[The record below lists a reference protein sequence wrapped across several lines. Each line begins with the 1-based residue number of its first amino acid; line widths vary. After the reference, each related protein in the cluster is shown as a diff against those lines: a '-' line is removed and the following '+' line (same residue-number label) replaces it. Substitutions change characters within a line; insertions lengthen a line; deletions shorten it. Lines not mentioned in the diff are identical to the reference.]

1 MTNSWTDIKNTDLVL
16 IMGGNAAEA
25 HPCGFKWVT
34 EAMQHRKAKLIVVDP
49 RFTRSAAVA
58 DVYAPLRVGT
68 DIAFL
73 GGVINHLL
81 STNKIHLDY
90 VKLNTDA
97 SFLTKPEYTF
107 DNGNFSGYDEAKR
120 SYNKASWGY
129 QVGPDGYVKVDE
141 TLQDPLCV
149 FQQMKKHYAR
159 YTPELVSQITGT
171 PKDQFLK
178 IADMLAATSTP
189 DKVMTICYALGW
201 TQHSVG
207 SQNIRA
213 MAMIQL
219 LLGNMG
225 RPGGGINALR
235 GHANVQGITDMCA
248 YSEVLS
254 GYLSAPTDADVDRA
268 TYLAARTGKP
278 LRPNQMTFT
287 QNFPKWH
294 TSLMKAYFGNA
305 ATKDNDF
312 GYHWIPKRD
321 TAYDILAIFERMHQ
335 GKVNGFLVQGFNP
348 LAAVPNKKK
357 LSAGLAKLK
366 YLVVM
371 DPLETET
378 SEFWKNFGPLN
389 DVKPEEIKTEVFRFP
404 ASCFA
409 EETGSFTNSSRV
421 ISWKEKAVDPPGE
434 AKTDSEIM
442 ARLFVKL
449 REMYAKDGGTL
460 PEPIQALSW
469 PYVVPAVPSSQELLR
484 EISGRA
490 LADLYA
496 PPPAPPVPPYPQS
509 KQTAATQAAEA
520 PTAGA
525 GDSKAAAQAVGAGAA
540 AAMASRSPS
549 AAVKPGAATT
559 TASTAPSGAPARGPA
574 GPSGPPIVTTPTA
587 PPIVKAGEQL
597 PGFAVLRDDG
607 TTACGNWIYAGC
619 WSQAGNL
626 TARRDTSDPTGLGVF
641 PNWGFSWPANRRI
654 LYNRASADKDGKPWD
669 PTRRYMAWNGT
680 SWAGGADVPDMRPDA
695 APEQGVG
702 AFIMNPEGVARLH
715 AVGMNEG
722 PFPEHYEPFETPVG
736 VNLMCPS
743 NPKAVSNPAARVYKG
758 DLEAFGKKEEF
769 PYAATTYR
777 LTEHLH
783 YWTKHARSNAIVQP
797 APFVEIGEELAREKG
812 IKQGDRVK
820 VRSNRGEVI
829 AACVVTKRMKAL
841 DVNGKKVHHVGIPIH
856 WGFKGVTQNG
866 YLANALTP
874 FVGDAN
880 SQTPEFKA
888 FLVNIEKA

>member
-34 EAMQHRKAKLIVVDP
+34 EAMQIRKAKLIVVDP

-58 DVYAPLRVGT
+58 DVYAPIRVGT

-73 GGVINHLL
+73 AGVINYLL
-81 STNKIHLDY
+81 SNNKIHLDY
-90 VKLNTDA
+90 VKMNTDFT
-97 SFLTKPEYTF
+97 FLVKADYKF
-107 DNGNFSGYDEAKR
+107 DNGFFSGYDEAKR

-129 QVGPDGYVKVDE
+129 QIGDDGFVKVDE

-149 FQQMKKHYAR
+149 YQQMKAHFSR
-159 YTPELVSQITGT
+159 YTPELVSKITGT

-178 IADMLAATSTP
+178 IAQMLGETSAP

-207 SQNIRA
+207 SQNIRT

-225 RPGGGINALR
+225 RPGGGVNALR

-254 GYLSAPTDADVDRA
+254 GYLSSPTDADVDRA
-268 TYLAARTGKP
+268 TYLAARTGKA
-278 LRPNQMTFT
+278 LRPNQMAFT

-294 TSLMKAYFGNA
+294 TSLMKAYYGEA
-305 ATKDNDF
+305 ATAENNF
-312 GYHWIPKRD
+312 GYDWMPKRD
-321 TAYDILAIFERMHQ
+321 AAYDILAIFERMHQ
-335 GKVNGFLVQGFNP
+335 GKVNGFIVQGFNP

-357 LSAGLAKLK
+357 LSAALAKLK
-366 YLVVM
+366 YLVVI

-389 DVKPEEIKTEVFRFP
+389 DADPTKIATEVIRLP

-409 EETGSFTNSSRV
+409 EETGTFTNSSRV
-421 ISWKEKAVDPPGE
+421 INWKERAVEPPGE
-434 AKTDSEIM
+434 AKVDSEIF

-449 REMYAKDGGTL
+449 KGMYAKDGGTL
-460 PEPIQALSW
+460 PEPIAALSW
-469 PYVVPAVPSSQELLR
+469 PYLNANVPNAGEVLR

-490 LADLYA
+490 LADLNA
-496 PPPAPPVPPYPQS
+496 PPPAAPVPPYPQS
-509 KQTAATQAAEA
+509 KQSAASQVAEA
-520 PTAGA
+520 PTAGTA
-525 GDSKAAAQAVGAGAA
+525 NAATAAKAVGAGAA
-540 AAMASRSPS
+540 AVMAPRQPS
-549 AAVKPGAATT
+549 AAIQPSAVTT
-559 TASTAPSGAPARGPA
+559 TASTAVAGAPARGPA
-574 GPSGPPIVTTPTA
+574 GPSGPPIVTTPVA
-587 PPIVKAGEQL
+587 PPLVRAGEQI

-607 TTACGNWIYAGC
+607 TTSCGNWIYAGC

-626 TARRDTSDPTGLGVF
+626 TARRDTADPTGLGVF
-641 PNWGFSWPANRRI
+641 SNWGFAWPANRRI
-654 LYNRASADKDGKPWD
+654 LYNRASADKDGKSWD
-669 PTRRYMAWNGT
+669 PSRKYLAWNGK

-702 AFIMNPEGVARLH
+702 AFIMNPEGVARFH

-736 VNLMCPS
+736 VNLMCPT
-743 NPKAVSNPAARVYKG
+743 NPKAISNPAARVYKG

-783 YWTKHARSNAIVQP
+783 FWTKHARSNAIVQP
-797 APFVEIGEELAREKG
+797 APFVEIGEELAKEKG
-812 IKQGDRVK
+812 IKQGDMVK

-829 AACVVTKRMKAL
+829 AACVVTKRMKGL
-841 DVNGKKVHHVGIPIH
+841 DVNGKRIHHVGIPIH

-888 FLVNIEKA
+888 FLVNIEKV

>member
-34 EAMQHRKAKLIVVDP
+34 EAQQHRKAKLIVVDP

-58 DVYAPLRVGT
+58 DYYAPIRVGT

-73 GGVINHLL
+73 AGVINYLL
-81 STNKIHLDY
+81 INNKIHLDY

-97 SFLTKPEYTF
+97 SFLVKDEYGF
-107 DNGNFSGYDEAKR
+107 DNGFFTGYNEGSR

-129 QVGPDGYVKVDE
+129 QMGPDGFVKTDD
-141 TLQDPLCV
+141 TLQDPQCV
-149 FQQMKKHYAR
+149 FQLMKKHFSR
-159 YTPELVSQITGT
+159 YTPEMVSKITGT

-178 IADMLAATSTP
+178 VAEMLGETSAP
-189 DKVMTICYALGW
+189 NKVMTILYALGW

-207 SQNIRA
+207 SQNIRT

-225 RPGGGINALR
+225 RPGGGVNALR

-248 YSEVLS
+248 LPENLS
-254 GYLSAPTDADVDRA
+254 GYMSAPTDTDDTR
-268 TYLAARTGKP
+268 TKYLAARTGKAI
-278 LRPNQMTFT
+278 RPNQMAFT

-294 TSLMKAYFGNA
+294 TSLMKAYYGNA
-305 ATKDNDF
+305 ATKENDF
-312 GYHWIPKRD
+312 AYDWLPKRD
-321 TAYDILAIFERMHQ
+321 GAYDVLAMFELMHQ
-335 GKVNGFLVQGFNP
+335 GKMNGFLCQGFNP

-357 LSAGLAKLK
+357 LSAGLSKLK
-366 YLVVM
+366 YMVVF

-389 DVKPEEIKTEVFRFP
+389 DVDPTKIRTEVFRLP
-404 ASCFA
+404 TSCFA
-409 EETGSFTNSSRV
+409 EETGTFTNSSRV
-421 ISWKEKAVDPPGE
+421 ISWKEKAVDPPGQSK
-434 AKTDSEIM
+434 ADSEIIS
-442 ARLFVKL
+442 RLFMKL
-449 REMYAKDGGTL
+449 RELYAKDGGKL
-460 PEPIQALSW
+460 PEPIAALTWNYSN
-469 PYVVPAVPSSQELLR
+469 PSAPAPDEVLR
-484 EISGRA
+484 EINGRA
-490 LADLYA
+490 LVNLLA
-496 PPPAPPVPPYPQS
+496 PPDPKNPDAPRAVQV
-509 KQTAATQAAEA
+509 AAGTQLA
-520 PTAGA
+520 
-525 GDSKAAAQAVGAGAA
+525 
-540 AAMASRSPS
+540 
-549 AAVKPGAATT
+549 
-559 TASTAPSGAPARGPA
+559 
-574 GPSGPPIVTTPTA
+574 
-587 PPIVKAGEQL
+587 
-597 PGFAVLRDDG
+597 GFALLRDDG
-607 TTACGNWIYAGC
+607 STSCGNWIYCG
-619 WSQAGNL
+619 SFGPTGNL
-626 TARRDTSDPTGLGVF
+626 TQRRDTSDPTGLGVF
-641 PNWGFSWPANRRI
+641 PGWGFSWPANRRI
-654 LYNRASADKDGKPWD
+654 LYNRASADAQGKPWD
-669 PTRRYMAWNGT
+669 PSRKYLAWNG
-680 SWAGGADVPDMRPDA
+680 SWAGGADVPDIRPDA
-695 APEQGVG
+695 APEQNVG
-702 AFIMNPEGVARLH
+702 PFIMNPEGVARFY
-715 AVGMNEG
+715 AVAMSEG

-736 VNLMCPS
+736 VNLMCPT

-758 DLEAFGKKEEF
+758 DMEAFGKKEEF

-783 YWTKHARSNAIVQP
+783 FWTKHSRSNAITQP

-820 VRSNRGEVI
+820 VKSNRGEVV

-841 DVNGKKVHHVGIPIH
+841 EVNGKKVHHVGIPIH

-880 SQTPEFKA
+880 SQTPEYKA

>member
-1 MTNSWTDIKNTDLVL
+1 MTNSWTDIKNSDLVL

-25 HPCGFKWVT
+25 HPCGFKWVV
-34 EAMQHRKAKLIVVDP
+34 EAMQQRKAKLVVVDP

-58 DVYAPLRVGT
+58 DYYAPIRVGT

-73 GGVINHLL
+73 GGVINYLL
-81 STNKIHLDY
+81 SNSKIHLDY

-97 SFLTKPEYTF
+97 TFLVKPDYKF
-107 DNGNFSGYDEAKR
+107 DNGFFSGYDEAKR

-129 QVGPDGYVKVDE
+129 QLGEDGFVKVDDS
-141 TLQDPLCV
+141 LQDPLCV
-149 FQQMKKHYAR
+149 YNQMKTHYAR
-159 YTPELVSQITGT
+159 YTPEMVSKITGT
-171 PKDQFLK
+171 PKEQFQKVCEL
-178 IADMLAATSTP
+178 IATTSVP

-207 SQNIRA
+207 SQNIRT
-213 MAMIQL
+213 MALIQL

-254 GYLSAPTDADVDRA
+254 GYISAPTEADVDRE
-268 TYLAARTGKP
+268 TYLKTRTGKP
-278 LRPNQMTFT
+278 LRPNQMAFT

-294 TSLMKAYFGNA
+294 TSLMKAYYGNA
-305 ATKDNDF
+305 ATKENDF
-312 GYHWIPKRD
+312 AYDWLPKRD
-321 TAYDILAIFERMHQ
+321 GAYDVLAIFERMHQ

-357 LSAGLAKLK
+357 LSGALAKLK

-378 SEFWKNFGPLN
+378 GEFWKNFGPLN
-389 DVKPEEIKTEVFRFP
+389 DVDPAQIKTEVFRLP
-404 ASCFA
+404 TSCFA

-434 AKTDSEIM
+434 AKPDSEIV
-442 ARLFVKL
+442 ARLFQKL
-449 REMYAKDGGTL
+449 RGMYAAEGGTL
-460 PEPIQALSW
+460 PEPIAALTW
-469 PYVVPAVPSSQELLR
+469 PYINANVPSSAELLR
-484 EISGRA
+484 EISGKA
-490 LADLYA
+490 LADLYP
-496 PPPAPPVPPYPQS
+496 PPPAS
-509 KQTAATQAAEA
+509 
-520 PTAGA
+520 
-525 GDSKAAAQAVGAGAA
+525 AA
-540 AAMASRSPS
+540 AAAAPGAKP
-549 AAVKPGAATT
+549 AAVPAA
-559 TASTAPSGAPARGPA
+559 APAAPA
-574 GPSGPPIVTTPTA
+574 APPA
-587 PPIVKAGEQL
+587 PIVKAGEQV

-626 TARRDTSDPTGLGVF
+626 TARRDTADPTGLGVF

-669 PTRRYMAWNGT
+669 PSRKYLAWNGT

-695 APEQGVG
+695 APDQGVG

-715 AVGMNEG
+715 AIGMSEG

-736 VNLMCPS
+736 VNLMCP
-743 NPKAVSNPAARVYKG
+743 NNAKAVSNPAARVYKG
-758 DLEAFGKKEEF
+758 DMEAFGKAADF

-777 LTEHLH
+777 LTEHQH
-783 YWTKHARSNAIVQP
+783 FWTKHARSNAVVQP
-797 APFVEIGEELAREKG
+797 APFVEIGEELAKEKG
-812 IKQGDRVK
+812 IKHGDKVK
-820 VRSNRGEVI
+820 VKSNRGEVI
-829 AACVVTKRMKAL
+829 AACVVTKRMKGL
-841 DVNGKKVHHVGIPIH
+841 DVNGTTVHHVGIPIH

>member
-34 EAMQHRKAKLIVVDP
+34 EAMQQRKAKLVVVDP
-49 RFTRSAAVA
+49 RYTRSAAVA
-58 DVYAPLRVGT
+58 DYYAPIRVGT

-73 GGVINHLL
+73 AGVINYLL
-81 STNKIHLDY
+81 SNEKIHLDY

-97 SFLTKPEYTF
+97 TFLVKEGYGF
-107 DNGNFSGYDEAKR
+107 ENGFFSGYNADKR
-120 SYNKASWGY
+120 SYDKSTWGY
-129 QVGPDGYVKVDE
+129 QLGKDGYVLTDD
-141 TLQDPLCV
+141 TLQNPQCV
-149 FQQMKKHYAR
+149 FQRMKKHYAR
-159 YTPELVSQITGT
+159 YTPELVSKITGT

-178 IADMLAATSTP
+178 VCEMLAATSAT

-201 TQHSVG
+201 TQHSHG
-207 SQNIRA
+207 SQNIRT

-225 RPGGGINALR
+225 RPGGGVNALR

-248 YSEVLS
+248 LPENLS
-254 GYLSAPTDADVDRA
+254 GYMNAPTDADDTRA
-268 TYLAARTGKP
+268 KYLEVRTGKP
-278 LRPNQMTFT
+278 LRANQMAFT

-294 TSLMKAYFGNA
+294 TSLMKAYYGNA

-312 GYHWIPKRD
+312 AYDWLPKRD
-321 TAYDILAIFERMHQ
+321 GAYDILAMFERMQQ
-335 GKVNGFLVQGFNP
+335 GKMNGFICQGFNP

-357 LSAGLAKLK
+357 LSSGLAKLK

-404 ASCFA
+404 TSCFA

-434 AKTDSEIM
+434 AKPDSEIM
-442 ARLFVKL
+442 ARLFLKI
-449 REMYAKDGGTL
+449 RAMYAKDGGTL
-460 PEPIQALSW
+460 PEPVAALAW
-469 PYVVPAVPSSQELLR
+469 PYLNGNVPQAGEVLR
-484 EISGRA
+484 EINGRA
-490 LADLYA
+490 LEDVLA
-496 PPPAPPVPPYPQS
+496 PPDPKNPKEPPKVLV
-509 KQTAATQAAEA
+509 KK
-520 PTAGA
+520 
-525 GDSKAAAQAVGAGAA
+525 GD
-540 AAMASRSPS
+540 
-549 AAVKPGAATT
+549 
-559 TASTAPSGAPARGPA
+559 
-574 GPSGPPIVTTPTA
+574 
-587 PPIVKAGEQL
+587 QL
-597 PGFAVLRDDG
+597 PGFAMLRDDG
-607 TTACGNWIYAGC
+607 TTSCGNWIYSGC
-619 WSQAGNL
+619 WGPTGNL
-626 TARRDTSDPTGLGVF
+626 TARRDASDPTGLGVF
-641 PNWGFSWPANRRI
+641 PNWGYAWPVNRRI
-654 LYNRASADKDGKPWD
+654 LYNRASADASGKPWD
-669 PTRRYMAWNGT
+669 PSRKYLAWNGS

-695 APEQGVG
+695 APDQGVG

-715 AVGMNEG
+715 AVGMAEG

-758 DLEAFGKKEEF
+758 DMEAFGKKEEF

-783 YWTKHARSNAIVQP
+783 FWTKHSKSNAIVQP
-797 APFVEIGEELAREKG
+797 APFVEIGEELAKEKG
-812 IKQGDRVK
+812 IKQGDMVK
-820 VRSNRGEVI
+820 VRSNRGEVR
-829 AACVVTKRMKAL
+829 AACVVTKRIKAL
-841 DVNGKKVHHVGIPIH
+841 EVNGKKMHHVGIPIH

-880 SQTPEFKA
+880 SQTPEYKA

>member
-1 MTNSWTDIKNTDLVL
+1 MTNSWTDIKNSDLVL

-25 HPCGFKWVT
+25 HPCGFKWVV
-34 EAMQHRKAKLIVVDP
+34 EAMQQRKAKLVVVDP

-58 DVYAPLRVGT
+58 DYYAPIRVGT

-73 GGVINHLL
+73 GGVINYLL
-81 STNKIHLDY
+81 SNSKIHLDY

-97 SFLTKPEYTF
+97 TFLVKPDYKF
-107 DNGNFSGYDEAKR
+107 DNGFFSGYDEAKR

-129 QVGPDGYVKVDE
+129 QLGEDGFVKVDDS
-141 TLQDPLCV
+141 LQDPLCV
-149 FQQMKKHYAR
+149 YNQMKTHYAR
-159 YTPELVSQITGT
+159 YTPEMVSKITGT
-171 PKDQFLK
+171 PKEQFQKVCEL
-178 IADMLAATSTP
+178 IATTSVP

-207 SQNIRA
+207 SQNIRT
-213 MAMIQL
+213 MALIQL

-254 GYLSAPTDADVDRA
+254 GYISAPTEADVDRE
-268 TYLAARTGKP
+268 TYLKTRTGKP
-278 LRPNQMTFT
+278 LRPNQMAFT

-294 TSLMKAYFGNA
+294 TSLMKAYYGNA
-305 ATKDNDF
+305 ATKENDF
-312 GYHWIPKRD
+312 AYDWLPKRD
-321 TAYDILAIFERMHQ
+321 GAYDVLAIFERMHQ

-357 LSAGLAKLK
+357 LSGALAKLK

-378 SEFWKNFGPLN
+378 GEFWKNFGPLN
-389 DVKPEEIKTEVFRFP
+389 DVDPAQIKTEVFRLP
-404 ASCFA
+404 TSCFA

-434 AKTDSEIM
+434 AKPDSEIV
-442 ARLFVKL
+442 ARLFQKL
-449 REMYAKDGGTL
+449 RGMYAAEGGTL
-460 PEPIQALSW
+460 PEPIAALTW
-469 PYVVPAVPSSQELLR
+469 PYINANVPSSAELLR
-484 EISGRA
+484 EISGKA
-490 LADLYA
+490 LADLYP
-496 PPPAPPVPPYPQS
+496 PPPAS
-509 KQTAATQAAEA
+509 
-520 PTAGA
+520 
-525 GDSKAAAQAVGAGAA
+525 AA
-540 AAMASRSPS
+540 AAAAPGAKP
-549 AAVKPGAATT
+549 AAVPAA
-559 TASTAPSGAPARGPA
+559 APAAPA
-574 GPSGPPIVTTPTA
+574 APPA
-587 PPIVKAGEQL
+587 PIVKAGEQV

-626 TARRDTSDPTGLGVF
+626 TARRDTADPTGLGVF

-669 PTRRYMAWNGT
+669 PSRKYLAWNGT

-695 APEQGVG
+695 APDQGVG

-715 AVGMNEG
+715 AIGMSEG

-736 VNLMCPS
+736 VNLMCP
-743 NPKAVSNPAARVYKG
+743 NNAKAVSNPAARVYKG
-758 DLEAFGKKEEF
+758 DMEAFGKAADF

-777 LTEHLH
+777 LTEHQH
-783 YWTKHARSNAIVQP
+783 FWTKHARSNAVVQP
-797 APFVEIGEELAREKG
+797 APFVEIGEELAKEKG
-812 IKQGDRVK
+812 IKHGDKVK
-820 VRSNRGEVI
+820 VKSNRGEVI
-829 AACVVTKRMKAL
+829 AACVVTKRMKGL

-856 WGFKGVTQNG
+856 WGFKG
-866 YLANALTP
+866 
-874 FVGDAN
+874 
-880 SQTPEFKA
+880 
-888 FLVNIEKA
+888 

>member
-58 DVYAPLRVGT
+58 DFYAPIRVGT

-73 GGVINHLL
+73 AGVINYLM
-81 STNKIHLDY
+81 TNNKVHLDY

-97 SFLTKPEYTF
+97 AFLVKPGFNYE
-107 DNGNFSGYDEAKR
+107 NGFFSGYNEEKR
-120 SYNKASWGY
+120 SYDKSTWGY
-129 QVGPDGYVKVDE
+129 QMGEDGLVRTDD
-141 TLQDPLCV
+141 TLQDPQCV
-149 FQQMKKHYAR
+149 WQQMKKHYAR

-171 PKDQFLK
+171 PKDAFLK
-178 IADMLAATSTP
+178 VCEMLAATSAT

-207 SQNIRA
+207 SQNIRT

-219 LLGNMG
+219 MLGNMG

-248 YSEVLS
+248 YTEVLS
-254 GYLSAPTDADVDRA
+254 GYLSSPTEADVDRA
-268 TYLAARTGKP
+268 TYLATRTGKP
-278 LRPNQMTFT
+278 LRPNQMAFT

-294 TSLMKAYFGNA
+294 TSLMKAYYGNA
-305 ATKDNDF
+305 ATAENNFAYD
-312 GYHWIPKRD
+312 WLPKRD
-321 TAYDILAIFERMHQ
+321 GAYDILAMFERMHQ
-335 GKVNGFLVQGFNP
+335 GKMNGFIVQGFNP

-357 LSAGLAKLK
+357 LSQGLAKLK

-378 SEFWKNFGPLN
+378 GEFWKNFGPLN
-389 DVKPEEIKTEVFRFP
+389 DVNPADIQTEVFRFP
-404 ASCFA
+404 TSCFA
-409 EETGSFTNSSRV
+409 EETGTFTNSSRV
-421 ISWKEKAVDPPGE
+421 ISWKEKAVDPPGQ
-434 AKTDSEIM
+434 AKPDSEIM
-442 ARLFVKL
+442 SRLFMKL
-449 REMYAKDGGTL
+449 REMYAKDGGKL
-460 PEPIQALSW
+460 PEPVAALNW
-469 PYVVPAVPSSQELLR
+469 PYINPYAPSPQEVLR

-490 LADLYA
+490 LADVLD
-496 PPPAPPVPPYPQS
+496 P
-509 KQTAATQAAEA
+509 KD
-520 PTAGA
+520 PT
-525 GDSKAAAQAVGAGAA
+525 KVL
-540 AAMASRSPS
+540 
-549 AAVKPGAATT
+549 
-559 TASTAPSGAPARGPA
+559 
-574 GPSGPPIVTTPTA
+574 
-587 PPIVKAGEQL
+587 VKAGEQL
-597 PGFAVLRDDG
+597 PGFAMLRDDG
-607 TTACGNWIYAGC
+607 STSCGNWIYSGC

-626 TARRDTSDPTGLGVF
+626 TARRDNSDPTGLGVF
-641 PNWGFSWPANRRI
+641 PNWGFAWPANRRI

-669 PTRRYMAWNGT
+669 MSRKYLAWNGS
-680 SWAGGADVPDMRPDA
+680 SWAGGADIPDMRPDA
-695 APEQGVG
+695 APDQGVG

-715 AVGMNEG
+715 AVAMNEG
-722 PFPEHYEPFETPVG
+722 PFPEHYEPFENPVG

-758 DLEAFGKKEEF
+758 DLEAFGTKEEF

-783 YWTKHARSNAIVQP
+783 YWTKHSRSNAIVQP

-812 IKQGDRVK
+812 IKQGDTVR
-820 VRSNRGEVI
+820 VRSNRGEVV
-829 AACVVTKRMKAL
+829 AACVVTKRIKAL

-888 FLVNIEKA
+888 FLVNIEKV